1 MRNRLLELCLVLLVF
16 FAAAAPQASA
26 GAPNPPA
33 VHAEAAALID
43 VQSGKMIMSLNGN
56 KRMRI
61 ASLTKIMTAIV
72 AIEKGN
78 LSDKVKVGPKAFGV
92 EGSSIYLKKGEE
104 MSLQNLLYGLMLRS
118 GNDAAVA
125 IAEHVGGS
133 LDGFVYLMNE
143 EAKMIGME
151 NSHFAN
157 PHGLDVKDHYST
169 ANDMAKLT
177 AYALQNPVFR
187 EIVKTKVKTVPNSYE
202 QWDHKWRNKNKMLA
216 LYDGAD
222 GVKTGYTKL
231 SRRCLSSSATRN
243 GQQLA
248 VVTLNDSNDWADHQQ
263 LLDYGFKNFP
273 EREMIRKGQLV
284 GNTNAVAEKTFVYP
298 LADSEISEL
307 SQKTELYDKE
317 STAYRLGE
325 KGRVIFY
332 LESRPI
338 GSVPLVEKGSPRLDL
353 PDHSAFLYKETAST
367 PRRGFAQ
374 VWTQLLRSLFTWLQ
388 GSG

>member
-1 MRNRLLELCLVLLVF
+1 MRNRLLSLCLALLVY
-16 FAAAAPQASA
+16 FAAAPLTFA
-26 GAPNPPA
+26 GAPNPPSI
-33 VHAEAAALID
+33 HAEAAALID
-43 VQSGKMIMSLNGN
+43 VQSGKMLMSLNGN

-78 LSDKVKVGPKAFGV
+78 LSDKVKVGPRAFGV

-133 LDGFVYLMNE
+133 VDGFVYLMNE
-143 EAKMIGME
+143 EAKLIGMT
-151 NSHFAN
+151 NSHFVN
-157 PHGLDVKDHYST
+157 PHGLDAQDHYST
-169 ANDMAKLT
+169 ADDMAKLT
-177 AYALQNPVFR
+177 AYALRNPVFR
-187 EIVKTKVKTVPNSYE
+187 EIVKTKVKTAPNPNE
-202 QWDHKWRNKNKMLA
+202 PWDYKWRNKNKMLT

-231 SRRCLSSSATRN
+231 ARRCLSSSATRN

-248 VVTLNDSNDWADHQQ
+248 VVTLDDSNDWADHQL

-273 EREMIRKGQLV
+273 EREIIRKGQLV
-284 GNTNAVAEKTFVYP
+284 ENTNAVAAQSFVYP
-298 LADSEISEL
+298 LADSEISGL
-307 SQKTELYDKE
+307 SQKTELYEKQ

-325 KGRVIFY
+325 KGRVVFY
-332 LESRPI
+332 LEGRQI
-338 GSVPLVEKGSPRLDL
+338 GAVPLVDQYSTRLNLTDR
-353 PDHSAFLYKETAST
+353 SALNKEAASA
-367 PRRGFAQ
+367 PWSGFAQ
-374 VWTQLLRSLFTWLQ
+374 VWAQLLKALFTLNRE
-388 GSG
+388 SG